1 MRILLTVLWIAIVGG
16 PSIWGG
22 LALASTNGDTV
33 YGILTFS
40 TEDQYTAFKE
50 ALIQPG
56 IEIKDVSS
64 LSSSPPIIVKYSAHI
79 DKGVDFP
86 YEGTRS
92 SDANETPVVVLG
104 IFSLALGLLVIWQ
117 NKVL

>member
-16 PSIWGG
+16 TLIWGG
-22 LALASTNGDTV
+22 PYLTNINGNTV
-33 YGILTFS
+33 HGILTFS
-40 TEDQYTAFKE
+40 TEDQYIAFKE

-56 IEIKDVSS
+56 IEIKDVDS

-79 DKGVDFP
+79 DRGVDFP

-92 SDANETPVVVLG
+92 SDANEAPFLVLG
-104 IFSLALGLLVIWQ
+104 ILLLAFGFSVIWTD
-117 NKVL
+117 KL